1 MLFGLETSK
10 PAYAMVPKHP
20 GMTRDIALVVDREV
34 LADDLVQTIKKAANK
49 LLQTVEVFDIYEGKG
64 VEEGKKS
71 VAISLY
77 YLDREKTLT
86 DEDLQPTHQKVLN
99 ALTKEHDA
107 VLRG

>member
-1 MLFGLETSK
+1 
-10 PAYAMVPKHP
+10 MVPKHP

-49 LLQTVEVFDIYEGKG
+49 LLQTVEVFDIYEGK
-64 VEEGKKS
+64 KS

>member
-1 MLFGLETSK
+1 M
-10 PAYAMVPKHP
+10 
-20 GMTRDIALVVDREV
+20 
-34 LADDLVQTIKKAANK
+34 
-49 LLQTVEVFDIYEGKG
+49 
-64 VEEGKKS
+64 
-71 VAISLY
+71 AISLY